1 MGKREVRKLLE
12 AATESRGFSKRGD
25 AFFRILGDGVL
36 QVLKFE
42 YEPCFTHY
50 SLNVGLFS
58 MYSELRESWF
68 TSSGC
73 IPRYCV
79 MNFVGKQNAINVK
92 NRRKE
97 YLYIQRDLSGSANSD
112 IGRIG
117 ISGSGQYTRS
127 SAVGTADCATG
138 YSQWGNSSME

>member
-12 AATESRGFSKRGD
+12 TASDGRDFSRRGD

-79 MNFVGKQNAINVK
+79 MNFAGKQNAINVK
-92 NRRKE
+92 TDENNIYTFNVISPE
-97 YLYIQRDLSGSANSD
+97 AQIQTLEESAFPVLDS
-112 IGRIG
+112 I
-117 ISGSGQYTRS
+117 
-127 SAVGTADCATG
+127 
-138 YSQWGNSSME
+138 